1 MTWEGSPG
9 FGLGASPSR
18 ASVRQPTADN
28 PSNPLPQKGPP
39 VAPKSPAESK
49 PQPDP
54 GSAELRALIR
64 NARGTFGKPLRV
76 ERSQGRLSV
85 MLESESASPSGA
97 AARATAATSAE
108 AQTRL
113 MRQDLKVEL
122 DRFGSSRKGL
132 PYLALLE
139 QGLERRGMRAFDEI
153 PLPALRKA
161 GAQLQVLAQEPV
173 LEGLALLQARL
184 DVAIVGR
191 EETLPVVCKPNA
203 LSSFFVEHK
212 MQVTEASMSDFLHIA
227 GPPPTVPGDLHGGKR

>member
-1 MTWEGSPG
+1 MSAKPSAEPNPPPKLAKLPPSPT
-9 FGLGASPSR
+9 P
-18 ASVRQPTADN
+18 N
-28 PSNPLPQKGPP
+28 
-39 VAPKSPAESK
+39 APA
-49 PQPDP
+49 DP
-54 GSAELRALIR
+54 GSAELRSLIR
-64 NARGTFGKPLRV
+64 NARGSFGKPLRV

-85 MLESESASPSGA
+85 MLDSESAAGGGA
-97 AARATAATSAE
+97 AAPVSEATSAD

-113 MRQDLKVEL
+113 MRQDLKLEL
-122 DRFGSSRKGL
+122 DRCGTSRKVL

-139 QGLERRGMRAFDEI
+139 QGLVRRGMRAFDEI

-191 EETLPVVCKPNA
+191 EEALPVLCKPNA

-212 MQVTEASMSDFLHIA
+212 MQVSEASMSDFLHIA
-227 GPPPTVPGDLHGGKR
+227 GPPPTVPGELYGGKR